1 MAISLDY
8 RIAAV
13 LAMLFLVA
21 YNIALKTFFSRG
33 HDWRAFIPFVA
44 AGVLL
49 AFAYFAYSYKEISF
63 GGSTVPLT
71 LVILGALAITTA
83 FGWYA
88 MASGSVSV
96 YAAVL
101 AISTPLTAFLA
112 VYFLPN
118 ETLTTN
124 QWVGVF
130 LGLISLVLVT
140 GVYK

>member
-1 MAISLDY
+1 MGISLDY

-13 LAMLFLVA
+13 LAMIFLVA
-21 YNIALKTFFSRG
+21 YNIALKSFFARG

-63 GGSTVPLT
+63 GGSTIMLT
-71 LVILGALAITTA
+71 MIILGSLALTTA
-83 FGWYA
+83 FGWYS
-88 MASGSVSV
+88 MANGSVSV

-101 AISTPLTAFLA
+101 AISTPLTAFAAYQFLHEALTMTQWAGIFLA
-112 VYFLPN
+112 LV
-118 ETLTTN
+118 
-124 QWVGVF
+124 
-130 LGLISLVLVT
+130 SLVLVT